1 MELITSSYA
10 DIVALLKLAVS
21 IIGPLTNVALA
32 MKADPGL
39 PTRLKQISIMGG
51 NIGKNIHQINLQS
64 PNYVYVLDNN
74 LHIMYYVFRSLKK
87 IFSPEHSRKIVKS
100 TAKVGLKG
108 QFTHQTYGLNR

>member
-64 PNYVYVLDNN
+64 PNYVYVLGNS
-74 LHIMYYVFRSLKK
+74 LHLYYVFRRLKK
-87 IFSPEHSRKIVKS
+87 IFSPKHSRKIVKS
-100 TAKVGLKG
+100 TTKVGL
-108 QFTHQTYGLNR
+108 NP

>member
-51 NIGKNIHQINLQS
+51 NIGKNIHQINLKS
-64 PNYVYVLDNN
+64 SK
-74 LHIMYYVFRSLKK
+74 IMYTSWATVYICIMFSGE
-87 IFSPEHSRKIVKS
+87 IFSPKHSRKIIKS
-100 TAKVGLKG
+100 TAKVGL
-108 QFTHQTYGLNR
+108 NP